1 MKTKPQVIAHKTY
14 FATNLFFLDQQTTSV
29 TAMASY
35 TMLCTLL
42 ALVLPK
48 TPPFVKTLGMFL
60 LVF

>member
-1 MKTKPQVIAHKTY
+1 LKTKLQVVAPNTY
-14 FATNLFFLDQQTTSV
+14 FATNFCFLDEQTTSV
-29 TAMASY
+29 TTMASY

-42 ALVLPK
+42 VLALPK